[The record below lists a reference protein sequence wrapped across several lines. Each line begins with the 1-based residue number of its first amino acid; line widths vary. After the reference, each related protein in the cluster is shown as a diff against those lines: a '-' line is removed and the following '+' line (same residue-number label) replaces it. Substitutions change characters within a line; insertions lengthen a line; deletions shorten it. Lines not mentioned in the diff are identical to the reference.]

1 MSHDSFAARRSSFE
15 ESYFRSRDAEL
26 VDKLKRV
33 FDAKR
38 DREELR
44 KATGI
49 ADDQVLDRMMAV
61 NAKGEML
68 TAFKLLP
75 LVEIA
80 WADGS
85 YDQKEADA
93 VVTAAIRHGIP
104 RDSAA
109 LERIKEWLQRGPNP
123 EARKAWYMYAEALRK
138 ALTPAELNTFREDLL
153 KTARHI
159 AEGSGGILGT
169 FFTVSKGEKQV
180 LKKIT
185 DALTHKPGETAAG

>member
-1 MSHDSFAARRSSFE
+1 MPQDAFDSRRNSFE
-15 ESYFRSRDAEL
+15 ERYFHTKDAEL
-26 VDKLKRV
+26 VDKLKAV
-33 FDAKR
+33 FNAKR

-93 VVTAAIRHGIP
+93 VIAAAIKHGIP
-104 RDSAA
+104 RDSSA
-109 LERIKEWLQRGPNP
+109 LERIKEWLYRGPNP

-138 ALTPAELNTFREDLL
+138 TLTPPELNGFREDLL
-153 KTARHI
+153 KTARYI

-185 DALTHKPGETAAG
+185 DALTHKPGEGARH